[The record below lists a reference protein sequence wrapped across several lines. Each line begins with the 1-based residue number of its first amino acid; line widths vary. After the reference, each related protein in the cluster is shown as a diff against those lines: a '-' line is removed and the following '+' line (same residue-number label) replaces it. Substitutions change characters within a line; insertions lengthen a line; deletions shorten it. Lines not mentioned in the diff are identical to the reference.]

1 MVESGSNFSDIN
13 SFVGLFYF
21 KLGEWFM
28 EITLNFDLNE
38 VNMLLQVLADAPFKI
53 AEPLITKIRTQA
65 SEQVNTAQTAA
76 NLPPR

>member
-1 MVESGSNFSDIN
+1 
-13 SFVGLFYF
+13 
-21 KLGEWFM
+21 M